1 MHLLTHSDEGK
12 PAGRNFIADRRP
24 DQRRL
29 LGTFDLPVVSA
40 TEPYYFHAGGCQ
52 LLGDCLVVPC
62 ETGQNKSVVM
72 FFDVSDHMQIR
83 EFDVGLRIP
92 RNDRDAA
99 AAGLTD
105 FVREGHDVWLLAVF
119 DSGTVDFYESLDLT
133 DTVPFFSKFSC
144 KVPEKHHEALV
155 LLTDASNRVFAVG
168 LNKTFFGEDTA
179 VLYEVDLANEKL
191 NPVTEVSYTT
201 RNGASL
207 RWAASLEIVSDTNLR
222 LHCTAST
229 ITTAV
234 TSIRSTPHRPCGGAR
249 PKGARQIV
257 ARGSREVVAAGG
269 SMSPRQVART
279 REGLSMVKKKRT
291 RRTAA
296 LSAPRDLSAGVIVVL
311 SGGPF
316 DLTNPPEVR
325 DRMDQYIAD
334 LNADPYVQ
342 ANTGGNGLTFKLL
355 QNQQFPHL
363 HQTKWRQVCAAL
375 NLLAATPLILV
386 GHSNGGAAAVD
397 LARCLQS
404 QGEDSR
410 PALHGR
416 LGADARRHRRRQ

>member
-1 MHLLTHSDEGK
+1 MLNVHNTKLVDVPRAFGAIPLVGKDAKFTGTVQDNGGFSTHLQGLAAHGDVHLLTHSDEGK
-12 PAGRNFIADRRP
+12 PAGRIFIADRRP

-40 TEPYYFHAGGCQ
+40 TEPFYFHAGGCQ

-72 FFDVSDHMQIR
+72 FLDVSDHMQIR

-99 AAGLTD
+99 AAGVTD

-133 DTVPFFSKFSC
+133 DAVPFFARFSC

-155 LLTDASNRVFAVG
+155 LLTDTSNRVFAVG

-222 LHCTAST
+222 LHCTSKHYHNGCHINTFDATSPLGRR
-229 ITTAV
+229 TTQRRA
-234 TSIRSTPHRPCGGAR
+234 TGRR
-249 PKGARQIV
+249 
-257 ARGSREVVAAGG
+257 
-269 SMSPRQVART
+269 PRQPR
-279 REGLSMVKKKRT
+279 S
-291 RRTAA
+291 RR
-296 LSAPRDLSAGVIVVL
+296 
-311 SGGPF
+311 
-316 DLTNPPEVR
+316 
-325 DRMDQYIAD
+325 
-334 LNADPYVQ
+334 
-342 ANTGGNGLTFKLL
+342 
-355 QNQQFPHL
+355 
-363 HQTKWRQVCAAL
+363 
-375 NLLAATPLILV
+375 
-386 GHSNGGAAAVD
+386 
-397 LARCLQS
+397 
-404 QGEDSR
+404 
-410 PALHGR
+410 GR
-416 LGADARRHRRRQ
+416 R